1 MWSYVSQPRLSYYL
15 HSKTCSLYLCWCK
28 QRLEGGRG
36 VAIILFCWHGQDM
49 GHPKPCFSFQLIIKW
64 EKTEMI
70 QQLANWSK
78 LEALHQPTSQP
89 PHFFDLNKG
98 LMHSPTLIPRG
109 PIDFLKTIAPPT
121 LPTLTSRQL
130 SLLYV
135 YIYIAP
141 SAPLY
146 SIHRLHTHKRRRG
159 RKKTW
164 PIFSIS
170 PFFSLLLQSFSS
182 HPLGCWPPTYPFL
195 PI

>member
-1 MWSYVSQPRLSYYL
+1 
-15 HSKTCSLYLCWCK
+15 
-28 QRLEGGRG
+28 
-36 VAIILFCWHGQDM
+36 M

-121 LPTLTSRQL
+121 LPTLTSCQL

-159 RKKTW
+159 RKKHG
-164 PIFSIS
+164 P
-170 PFFSLLLQSFSS
+170 SS
-182 HPLGCWPPTYPFL
+182 Q
-195 PI
+195 